1 MALNSVTIADVAQ
14 HAGVSRAAVSKVIR
28 NAYGVS
34 DAMRT
39 KVQAAIEDLGYRPSV
54 TARAMRGRSYTIGIE
69 VPTTVNAFLDDVIE
83 GATAELAGTTYK
95 IVIAP
100 AGPDYNGG
108 PEAIQV
114 LADRQVDGILAVS
127 PAVDPQW
134 LEQLGSQIP
143 LVLLGR
149 HDSSTNYDTIV
160 DDDVLG
166 SRLVLDHLLSLG
178 HRHIAHLTIEPAAEK
193 HMLQAPHAIRAATY
207 RRWMDEAGL
216 TQHARVIHIAP
227 TESAAH
233 EATLELLDGATR
245 PTAIYAGHDE
255 LAMGVLSAAA
265 ERGLG
270 PSDLSVVG
278 YDDTRIAAHPLIS
291 LTSVHQAG
299 EHIGA
304 LAMQLILE
312 RLEGR
317 SEARHE
323 VIVPDLR
330 VRGSSTQPTTHQA
343 TPTQ

>member
-1 MALNSVTIADVAQ
+1 MAALNAVTIADVAQ

-39 KVQAAIEDLGYRPSV
+39 KVQAAIEELGYRPSV

-83 GATAELAGTTYK
+83 GATAALAGTPYK

-100 AGPDYNGG
+100 AGPDYSFG

-127 PAVDPQW
+127 PAVDPEW
-134 LEQLGSQIP
+134 LEDLGSHIP

-149 HDSSTNYDTIV
+149 HDQSVNYDTIV
-160 DDDVLG
+160 DDDALG
-166 SRLVLDHLLSLG
+166 TRLVLEHLHGLG
-178 HRHIAHLTIEPAAEK
+178 HRDIAHLTIEPAAEK
-193 HMLQAPHAIRAATY
+193 HMRHAPHAIRATTY
-207 RRWMDEAGL
+207 REWMAEAGL
-216 TQHARVIHIAP
+216 EQHIRVLHISP
-227 TESAAH
+227 TEGAAH
-233 EATLELLDGATR
+233 ERTLQLLDDPKR

-255 LAMGVLSAAA
+255 LAMGVLSAAT
-265 ERGLG
+265 ERGLT
-270 PSDLSVVG
+270 PEDLSVVG

-299 EHIGA
+299 ERIGS
-304 LAMQLILE
+304 LAMGLILE
-312 RLEGR
+312 RLDGR
-317 SEARHE
+317 TEPTHE
-323 VIVPDLR
+323 VIIPELR
-330 VRGSSTQPTTHQA
+330 ARRSTTA
-343 TPTQ
+343 AAVV

>member
-34 DAMRT
+34 ETMRT
-39 KVQAAIEDLGYRPSV
+39 KVQSAIDELGYRPSV

-83 GATAELAGTTYK
+83 GATSALSGTPYK
-95 IVIAP
+95 IIIAP

-127 PAVDPQW
+127 PAVDPEW

-149 HDSSTNYDTIV
+149 HDSSENYDTIV

-166 SRLVLDHLLSLG
+166 SRLVLEHLFGLG
-178 HRHIAHLTIEPAAEK
+178 HRNIAHLTIEPAAEK

-207 RRWMDEAGL
+207 RQWMAEADL
-216 TQHARVIHIAP
+216 SDQARVVHIAP

-233 EATLELLDGATR
+233 ARTLQLLDEPNR

-278 YDDTRIAAHPLIS
+278 YDDTRIAAHPLVS
-291 LTSVHQAG
+291 LTSIHQAG
-299 EHIGA
+299 EHIGS
-304 LAMQLILE
+304 LAMRLIIG

-317 SEARHE
+317 SDARHE
-323 VIVPDLR
+323 MIVPELR
-330 VRGSSTQPTTHQA
+330 ARGSSASPTYG
-343 TPTQ
+343 